1 MLPWQT
7 TTHFNQNGVKSKG
20 YIVNHAGSACAEE
33 EVLLAMKEAIKS
45 RIVSSEYDSQVLC
58 RPTSE

>member
-20 YIVNHAGSACAEE
+20 YIANYAGSACAEE
-33 EVLLAMKEAIKS
+33 VLLAIKEAIKS